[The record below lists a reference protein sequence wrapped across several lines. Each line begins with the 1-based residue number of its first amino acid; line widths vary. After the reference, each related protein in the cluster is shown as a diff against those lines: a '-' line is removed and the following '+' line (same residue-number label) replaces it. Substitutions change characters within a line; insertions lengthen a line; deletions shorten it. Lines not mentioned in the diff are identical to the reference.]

1 MDLAIFSERPAFD
14 QPQCVGKPIVEA
26 DLFDAYRRRMEGVF
40 ERGFFTND
48 GPLVREL
55 EKEIAKRHDTR
66 HCVLVCNATIA
77 QMLVLKALELT
88 GEIILP
94 SFTFVATAHACL
106 WQNATPVFC
115 DITEDDLM
123 IDPEEI
129 ERLSTPRTTA
139 VIGVH
144 LFGNVCDVDAL
155 AAECRK
161 RGLTLVFDGGH
172 AFDCSYGEVPVG
184 RFGAAEFL
192 SLHAT
197 KLFSTF
203 EGGAILTEDG
213 KLAERLRFLRNFGFR
228 GYDDVGFLG
237 INGKMAE
244 ASAAMGLVS
253 LPRVGERIGVLREV
267 HDLYGSE
274 LRGIPGVKVL
284 PAGIR
289 GRSNYHYLVILVDAG
304 AFGVSRDALHRVLW
318 EERILSRRYFYPGCH
333 RMDYFRTRY
342 PAAGT
347 ALPVTNRVS
356 DEVLCLP
363 TNLARPRD
371 DIRTIASVIKTV
383 HAQSERV
390 DRWVA
395 ENR

>member
-1 MDLAIFSERPAFD
+1 MGLAIFSNRPAFD
-14 QPQCVGKPIVEA
+14 EPQCVGKPIVEP
-26 DLFDAYRRRMEGVF
+26 DLLDDFARLMGGVF
-40 ERGFFTND
+40 DRGFFTND

-55 EKEIAKRHDTR
+55 EDMIARRHETR

-77 QMLVLKALELT
+77 QMLVLKALDLL

-115 DITEDDLM
+115 DVRADDLM
-123 IDPEEI
+123 IDPGEI
-129 ERLSTPRTTA
+129 ERLVTPRTSA
-139 VIGVH
+139 IIGVH

-155 AAECRK
+155 AAACRK
-161 RGLTLVFDGGH
+161 HGVTLVFDGGH
-172 AFDCSYGEVPVG
+172 AFDCSYGETPVG
-184 RFGAAEFL
+184 RFGAAEFI

-197 KLFSTF
+197 KIFSTF

-213 KLAERLRFLRNFGFR
+213 ALAERLRFLRNFGFR

-237 INGKMAE
+237 INGKMTE

-253 LPRVGERIGVLREV
+253 LPRIGARIETLREN
-267 HDLYGSE
+267 HELYRRE
-274 LRGIPGVKVL
+274 LRGVPGVSVL

-289 GRSNYHYLVILVDAG
+289 GRSNYHYLVILVDDS
-304 AFGVSRDALHRVLW
+304 FGVSRDALHRVLW
-318 EERILSRRYFYPGCH
+318 EERVLSRRYFFPGCH
-333 RMDYFRTRY
+333 RMDYFQRHF
-342 PAAGT
+342 PSAGNE
-347 ALPVTNRVS
+347 LPVTDRVS
-356 DEVLCLP
+356 RAVLCLP
-363 TNLARPRD
+363 TNLARPKD
-371 DIRTIASVIKTV
+371 DVPRIASIINTV

-390 DRWVA
+390 NQWVS